1 MASIKQEQSAFEAW
15 AKKRQ
20 FDVCQTLSGVY
31 DNAMTHQL
39 WGVWLA
45 RAEALIE
52 SRQPWIDAD
61 ERLPEAFVQVLVF
74 DGECITLAYCDDKGG
89 WMLLDERRKEVL
101 HVERWQPLPPAPR
114 AWA

>member
-1 MASIKQEQSAFEAW
+1 
-15 AKKRQ
+15 
-20 FDVCQTLSGVY
+20 
-31 DNAMTHQL
+31 MTHQL

-101 HVERWQPLPPAPR
+101 RVERWQPLPPAPR